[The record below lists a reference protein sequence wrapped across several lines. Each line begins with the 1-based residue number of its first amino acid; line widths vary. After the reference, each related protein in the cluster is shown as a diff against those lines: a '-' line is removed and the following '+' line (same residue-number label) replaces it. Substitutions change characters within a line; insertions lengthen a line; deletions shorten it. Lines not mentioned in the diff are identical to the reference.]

1 MEDSLRTG
9 RARPVGC
16 PGRSPHYPEALPQE
30 RIQAT
35 LFTDPSSPEAYS
47 ASPALR
53 AIEWRYRDQIEWRL
67 VTIGLSGPGS
77 VPDRSTAEMAES
89 LVFFRDRHG
98 MPFSIEPK
106 LRHTTSA
113 RACQAII
120 AARLIHPGAEW
131 RVLRALQ
138 LMEFNTPILLDED
151 DHLLIALESVP
162 GLDPLK
168 IVLAIDT
175 PEVQSVYSSEW
186 AESRG
191 ATGAFPRP
199 GGETVGLQIGAC
211 VASPTVTF
219 SRGDR
224 LVEVGG
230 LQPAEAYDAAVA
242 DLDPGLVQTGPP
254 EGPLEVLQLYPGG
267 LATQEVAAIVAP
279 RSVAPDRG
287 AVAKLLDRL
296 HSQGK
301 VRRIPMGDDAI
312 WLTARAGP
320 QGPAR
325 T

>member
-1 MEDSLRTG
+1 M
-9 RARPVGC
+9 
-16 PGRSPHYPEALPQE
+16 PQD
-30 RIQAT
+30 RIRAT
-35 LFTDPSSPEAYS
+35 LFTDPSSPGSYS

-53 AIEWRYRDQIEWRL
+53 AIEWRYRDQVEWRL

-77 VPDRSTAEMAES
+77 VPDRSTAELAES
-89 LVFFRDRHG
+89 LNYFRDRYG

-131 RVLRALQ
+131 RALRALQ

-168 IVLAIDT
+168 VVLAIDT
-175 PEVQSVYSSEW
+175 PEVQSVFSSEW

-191 ATGAFPRP
+191 ATRTAPRP
-199 GGETVGLQIGAC
+199 GGGTVGLQIGAC
-211 VASPTVTF
+211 VASPTVSF
-219 SRGDR
+219 SRGDL

-230 LQPAEAYDAAVA
+230 LQPVEAYDTAIA

-254 EGPLEVLQLYPGG
+254 EGPLEVLRLYPGG
-267 LATQEVAAIVAP
+267 LATQEVAAIMAP
-279 RSVAPDRG
+279 RSATPDRESI
-287 AVAKLLDRL
+287 ASLLDRL
-296 HSQGK
+296 HYLGR

-312 WLTARAGP
+312 WLAA
-320 QGPAR
+320 
-325 T
+325 